1 MKKYSV
7 FDSSDKVCYHLY
19 IIIFSGGTEMSD
31 FDLSDIEEMQVS
43 LELEDGS
50 TLECEVI
57 YIFEWNGDD
66 YAALTPVDESIEEI
80 YFFGIQIDTEGDQPE
95 ITLLQIEDDEILDA
109 ISDAF
114 EEMLDEEEFGEDDE
128 EDDDDG
134 RWDEFIDKKLD

>member
-1 MKKYSV
+1 
-7 FDSSDKVCYHLY
+7 
-19 IIIFSGGTEMSD
+19 MSD

-95 ITLLQIEDDEILDA
+95 ITLLQIEDDETLDA

-114 EEMLDEEEFGEDDE
+114 DEMLDEEEFGEVDE

>member
-1 MKKYSV
+1 
-7 FDSSDKVCYHLY
+7 
-19 IIIFSGGTEMSD
+19 MSD

-43 LELEDGS
+43 LEWEDGS

-95 ITLLQIEDDEILDA
+95 ITLLQIEDDEMLDA

-114 EEMLDEEEFGEDDE
+114 DEMLDEEEFGEDE

>member
-7 FDSSDKVCYHLY
+7 FDSSDKVCYYLY

-95 ITLLQIEDDEILDA
+95 ITLLQIEDDETLDA

-114 EEMLDEEEFGEDDE
+114 DEMLDEEEFGEDDE